1 MLKKARMLLLD
12 KGLPSAGTFLTLLC
26 AVHCMAV
33 PLFLLSGSV
42 FAVSFLTNPWV
53 ELMLLPPAFALV
65 GYTLYKHYRHHRRR
79 LPIHLFILGAVLGTI
94 GLIFHIHFFIGA
106 SAVLIL
112 IAQYFN
118 HKLHKLTCAH

>member
-1 MLKKARMLLLD
+1 MYLLE

-42 FAVSFLTNPWV
+42 FAVSLLTNPWV

-79 LPIHLFILGAVLGTI
+79 LPIHLFIAGALAGTF
-94 GLIFHIHFFIGA
+94 GLLFHIHILIGI

-112 IAQYFN
+112 IAQFFN
-118 HKLHKLTCAH
+118 HKLHKVYCAH